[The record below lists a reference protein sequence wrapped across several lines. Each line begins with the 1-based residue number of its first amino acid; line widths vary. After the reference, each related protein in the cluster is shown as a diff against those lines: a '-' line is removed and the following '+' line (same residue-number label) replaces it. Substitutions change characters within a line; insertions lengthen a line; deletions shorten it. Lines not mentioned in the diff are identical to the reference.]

1 MDLGCGTSI
10 LSMFSSQAGA
20 KRVIAVD
27 QSDIIYQAMEITI
40 NNDVPN
46 IHFVKGRLENVD
58 LPLNESER
66 IDIIISEWMGY
77 FLLYEGMLDSVIYA
91 RDKYLKPDGLVLP
104 NRCTISLVGLCDEER
119 HNEHVRFWNDVYGFD
134 MSTMQSDALKEASVE
149 ICPSDTVCTH
159 PVVMSELDIK
169 TVGYDYINFVYDFEL
184 EVTRSGKLT
193 AFAGYFDT
201 FFDLPNAVHFSTGP
215 QATSTHWKQVVFYIK
230 DAVCVTEGDKV
241 RGQFQ
246 CKRGSGDARAIRI
259 KITVFGQEFFYS
271 LN

>member
-20 KRVIAVD
+20 KQVIAVD
-27 QSDIIYQAMEITI
+27 QSDIIYQAIDI
-40 NNDVPN
+40 AFKNDVPN

-58 LPLNESER
+58 LPLNADDR
-66 IDIIISEWMGY
+66 VDIIISEWMGY

-104 NRCTISLVGLCDEER
+104 NRCTISLVGLCDEVR
-119 HNEHVRFWNDVYGFD
+119 HNEHVRFWNDVYGFN

-149 ICPSDTVCTH
+149 ICPADSICTN

-184 EVTRSGKLT
+184 EITKSGKFT

-215 QATSTHWKQVVFYIK
+215 QATPTHWKQVVFYVKNAI
-230 DAVCVTEGDKV
+230 CVEKGDKI

-246 CKRGSGDARAIRI
+246 CKRGTNDARAIRI
-259 KITVFGQEFFYS
+259 KITAFDQEFYYS